1 METLLQDIRYALRTL
16 LKAPAFTLVAIV
28 TLSLGIGA
36 ITAIFSVVDAVLLKP
51 LAYQQ
56 ADRLVAVWATDPQAA
71 DAPLQLS
78 FPNFQDIRSQ
88 SRSFAQLA
96 AFRYWLFNLSGET
109 GPEAVLGVYAGDSLF
124 TALRVQPKL
133 GTVFSAG
140 ADNPGYPREALL
152 SYGLWARRYGAD
164 PNIIGTKV
172 TVDGAPTTVIGVLP
186 RGFRFPE
193 LVPANVPL
201 PSREPDIYVATGA
214 EGDNHQSRGNQN
226 YSLIGRLGPGVAIP
240 QTTSELSLIA
250 HRLATEYPDQNAHLG
265 LAVGPLKDQVIGA
278 AARPLI
284 VLLGAVGFVLLIA
297 CANVGGLQL
306 ARAAGRERELAV
318 RTALGASPLRLA
330 RQLLTES
337 AVLSLAGGALGVAL
351 AAWGIQALRVS
362 APNSLPRLAEVS
374 LDGSVLGFTLV
385 TSLVS
390 GLLFGLWPVLR
401 QTGDTADALREGGR
415 HSWSKQRR
423 RLRAGIVIAEVAIS
437 IVLLTGAGLLLRSFT
452 RLVRVDPGFDGT
464 NVITMF
470 ALLPPSHFPST
481 ARMSAY
487 QRSVQQRLSALPG
500 VTAAGSVNTLP
511 LSNIGNTTTVDILDH
526 PAKSMADAPPAGYRS
541 IGGDYFK
548 ALRISIVQG
557 RDFGPGDTAGAPPVA
572 IINQAAAK
580 QFYPGEDPVG
590 RRLRLMGGDTAVKTI
605 VGVVH
610 DTHAEG
616 LELAADPEV
625 SFPYQ
630 QGPDVVLTLVIRTQG
645 DPRALLPAINRELVA
660 VDPQQPYWAVRTMP
674 ELVAASVAQRRFNL
688 VLLAGFAAAAL
699 LLAAIGLYGLIA
711 YSVSQRTQE
720 IGIRMALGAGRRLV
734 LGLVLRDGMLLTAS
748 GIGIGLVA
756 AALVSRVLRSQL
768 YAIGTIDPLA
778 YGGVVVVFTVVA
790 ALASYVPARR
800 AASVD
805 PVEALRTE

>member
-1 METLLQDIRYALRTL
+1 MEALVQDIRYAVRTL
-16 LKAPAFTLVAIV
+16 LKSPGFTLVAVI
-28 TLSLGIGA
+28 TLALGIGA
-36 ITAIFSVVDAVLLKP
+36 ITAIFGVVDAVLLKP
-51 LAYQQ
+51 LVYQQ
-56 ADRLVAVWATDPQAA
+56 ADRLVAVWASDPQAT
-71 DAPLQLS
+71 DAALQVS
-78 FPNFQDIRSQ
+78 FPNFADIRKQ
-88 SRSFAQLA
+88 SGSFAQLA
-96 AFRYWLFNLSGET
+96 VFRYWLFNLSGES

-124 TALRVQPKL
+124 TALRVRPTL
-133 GTVFSAG
+133 GRSFAGG
-140 ADNPGYPREALL
+140 ADTPGYPREALL

-164 PNIIGTKV
+164 PNIIGAKV
-172 TVDGAPTTVIGVLP
+172 TVDGAPTTVVGVLP

-201 PSREPDIYVATGA
+201 PSREPDIYVAIGA

-226 YSLIGRLGPGVAIP
+226 YSLIGRLDPGVAIP
-240 QTTSELSLIA
+240 QVKSELDVIA
-250 HRLATEYPDQNAHLG
+250 HRLAAEYPDQNAHLG
-265 LAVGPLKDQVIGA
+265 LAVCPLKDQVIGA
-278 AARPLI
+278 AGRPLV
-284 VLLGAVGFVLLIA
+284 VLLGAVVFVLLIA

-337 AVLSLAGGALGVAL
+337 AVLSLAGGSLGVVL
-351 AAWGIQALRVS
+351 AAWGIQTLRVS
-362 APNSLPRLAEVS
+362 APNSLPRLGEVS
-374 LDGSVLGFTLV
+374 LDASVLVFTLV

-401 QTGDTADALREGGR
+401 RSGDTADALREGGR
-415 HSWSKQRR
+415 HSWSTQRR

-437 IVLLTGAGLLLRSFT
+437 IVLLTGASLLLRSFA
-452 RLVRVDPGFDGT
+452 RLVAVDPGFDGT

-470 ALLPPSHFPST
+470 ALLPPSHFTTMTSMAT
-481 ARMSAY
+481 YERL
-487 QRSVQQRLSALPG
+487 VQQRISTIPG
-500 VTAAGSVNTLP
+500 VTSAGSVNTLP
-511 LSNIGNTTTVDILDH
+511 LSNIGNMTTVDILDH
-526 PAKSMADAPPAGYRS
+526 PAPSMADAPPAGYRS
-541 IGGDYFK
+541 IGGDYF
-548 ALRISIVQG
+548 ASLRIPIVQG
-557 RDFGPGDTAGAPPVA
+557 RNFATGDTAGAPPVA

-580 QFYPGEDPVG
+580 QFYPGENPIG

-605 VGVVH
+605 VGIVR
-610 DTHAEG
+610 DTHGEG
-616 LELAADPEV
+616 LELAANPEV

-630 QGPDVVLTLVIRTQG
+630 QGPDVVFTLVIRTQG
-645 DPRALLPAINRELVA
+645 DPHALLPAINRELGA

-688 VLLAGFAAAAL
+688 VLLGGFAAAAL

-720 IGIRMALGAGRRLV
+720 IGIRMALGAGQRLV
-734 LGLVLRDGMLLTAS
+734 LSLVLRDGMVLTTA
-748 GIGIGLVA
+748 GVGIGLVA
-756 AALVSRVLRSQL
+756 AALLSRVLRSQL
-768 YAIGTIDPLA
+768 YDVGTIDPLA
-778 YGGVVVVFTVVA
+778 YGGVVVVFAAIA

>member
-1 METLLQDIRYALRTL
+1 MESLLQDIRYAVRTL

-51 LAYQQ
+51 LAYQR
-56 ADRLVAVWATDPQAA
+56 ADRLVAVWATDPQAPG
-71 DAPLQLS
+71 APQQIS
-78 FPNFQDIRSQ
+78 FPNFQDIRGQ

-96 AFRYWLFNLSGET
+96 VFRYWLFNLSGEN

-124 TALRVQPKL
+124 TALRVRPTL
-133 GTVFSAG
+133 GTAFSAG

-164 PNIIGTKV
+164 PGIIGTKV

-201 PSREPDIYVATGA
+201 PSREPDIYLAVGA

-226 YSLIGRLGPGVAIP
+226 YSLIGRLPPGVAIP
-240 QTTSELSLIA
+240 QTTSELGVIA
-250 HRLATEYPDQNAHLG
+250 RRLATAYPDHDAHLG

-278 AARPLI
+278 AARPLV
-284 VLLGAVGFVLLIA
+284 VLLGAVAFVLLIA

-318 RTALGASPLRLA
+318 RTAMGASPLRLA

-337 AVLSLAGGALGVAL
+337 AVLSLGGGALGVAL
-351 AAWGIQALRVS
+351 AAWGIQVLRVS

-374 LDGSVLGFTLV
+374 LDGSVLVFTLV

-401 QTGDTADALREGGR
+401 RGGDIADALREGGR

-437 IVLLTGAGLLLRSFT
+437 VVLLTGAGLLLRSFT
-452 RLVRVDPGFDGT
+452 RLIRVAPGFDGT
-464 NVITMF
+464 NVVTMF
-470 ALLPPSHFPST
+470 ALLPPSHFTSM
-481 ARMSAY
+481 AQLIGY
-487 QRSVQQRLSALPG
+487 QRSVQQRLSAIPG

-511 LSNIGNTTTVDILDH
+511 LSNIGNTTTVEILDH
-526 PAKSMADAPPAGYRS
+526 PPKTMADAPPVGYRS

-548 ALRISIVQG
+548 TLRIPVVRG
-557 RDFGPGDTAGAPPVA
+557 RDFGPGDTSGAPPVA
-572 IINQAAAK
+572 IINQAAAQ
-580 QFYPGEDPVG
+580 QFYPGEDPIG
-590 RRLRLMGGDTAVKTI
+590 RRLRLMGGDTASKTI
-605 VGVVH
+605 VGIVH
-610 DTHAEG
+610 DTHGEA
-616 LELAADPEV
+616 LDIAADPEV
-625 SFPYQ
+625 SFPYS
-630 QGPDVVLTLVIRTQG
+630 QGPDVVFTLVIQTQG
-645 DPRALLPAINRELVA
+645 DPHALLPAINRALVA

-674 ELVAASVAQRRFNL
+674 ELVSASVAQRRFNL
-688 VLLAGFAAAAL
+688 VLLGGFAAAAL

-720 IGIRMALGAGRRLV
+720 IGIRMALGAGRRTV

-756 AALVSRVLRSQL
+756 SALVARVLRTQL
-768 YAIGTIDPLA
+768 YAVGTVDPLA

-790 ALASYVPARR
+790 ALASYLPARR

>member
-1 METLLQDIRYALRTL
+1 MEALLQDIRYAVRTL
-16 LKAPAFTLVAIV
+16 FKALGFTVVAVV
-28 TLSLGIGA
+28 TLALGIGA
-36 ITAIFSVVDAVLLKP
+36 ITAIFSVVNAVLLRP

-56 ADRLVAVWATDPQAA
+56 ADRLVAVWATDPRAT

-78 FPNFQDIRSQ
+78 FPNFRDIRSQ
-88 SRSFAQLA
+88 SRAFAQLA
-96 AFRYWLFNLSGET
+96 VFRYWLFNLSGEN
-109 GPEAVLGVYAGDSLF
+109 GPEAVLGVYVGDSLF
-124 TALRVQPKL
+124 AALRVRPAL
-133 GTVFSAG
+133 GTTFSPG

-152 SYGLWARRYGAD
+152 SFGLWTRRYGED
-164 PNIIGTKV
+164 PHIIGAKV
-172 TVDGAPTTVIGVLP
+172 TVDGAPTTVVGVLP

-201 PSREPDIYVATGA
+201 PSREPDIYLAIGA

-226 YSLIGRLGPGVAIP
+226 YSLIGRLGPGVSLP
-240 QTTSELSLIA
+240 QVQTELDVIA
-250 HRLATEYPDQNAHLG
+250 RRLAASYPDENARLG
-265 LAVGPLKDQVIGA
+265 LAVGPLKDQVIGE
-278 AARPLI
+278 AARPLV
-284 VLLGAVGFVLLIA
+284 VLLGAVAFVLLIA

-318 RTALGASPLRLA
+318 RTALGASPVRLA

-337 AVLSLAGGALGVAL
+337 AVLSLAGGVLGVGL

-374 LDGSVLGFTLV
+374 LDGSVLVFTLI

-401 QTGDTADALREGGR
+401 RGYDTGDALREGGR

-452 RLVRVDPGFDGT
+452 RLVAVNPGFDGS
-464 NVITMF
+464 NVVTMF
-470 ALLPPSHFPST
+470 ALLPPSHFT
-481 ARMSAY
+481 TLTRMAAY
-487 QRSVQQRLSALPG
+487 QRGVQQRLSAIPG

-511 LSNIGNTTTVDILDH
+511 LSNIGNNTTVDILDH
-526 PAKSMADAPPAGYRS
+526 PAASMADAPPAGYRS

-548 ALRISIVQG
+548 ALRIPVVQG
-557 RDFGPGDTAGAPPVA
+557 RDFAPGDTAGAPPVA
-572 IINQAAAK
+572 IINQAAATH
-580 QFYPGEDPVG
+580 FYPGENPIG
-590 RRLRLMGGDTAVKTI
+590 RRLRLMGVDTAAKTI
-605 VGVVH
+605 VGIVR
-610 DTHAEG
+610 DTHGEG
-616 LELAADPEV
+616 LDVSADPEV

-630 QGPDVVLTLVIRTQG
+630 QGPDVVFTLVIRTQG
-645 DPRALLPAINRELVA
+645 DPHALLPAIQRQLVA
-660 VDPQQPYWAVRTMP
+660 VDPQQPFWAVRTMP

-688 VLLAGFAAAAL
+688 VLLAGFAVTAL
-699 LLAAIGLYGLIA
+699 LLSAIGLYGVIA

-720 IGIRMALGAGRRLV
+720 IGIRMALGAGQRLV
-734 LGLVLRDGMLLTAS
+734 LRLVLRDGMVLTGA

-756 AALVSRVLRSQL
+756 AGFLSRVLRSQL
-768 YAIGTIDPLA
+768 YAVGTIDPLA
-778 YGGVVVVFTVVA
+778 YGAVVLVFVAVA
-790 ALASYVPARR
+790 ALASYLPARR